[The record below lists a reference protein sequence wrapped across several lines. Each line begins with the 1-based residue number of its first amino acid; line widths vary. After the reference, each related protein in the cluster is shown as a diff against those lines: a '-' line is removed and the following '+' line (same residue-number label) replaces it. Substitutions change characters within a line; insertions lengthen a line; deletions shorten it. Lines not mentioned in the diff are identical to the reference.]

1 MCYPTPP
8 RTGPIDDTLAPNP
21 TAPLT
26 YSANKT
32 FVAFIVGDGDNFWH
46 LKYIF
51 PKFFDQRVDNCAK

>member
-1 MCYPTPP
+1 
-8 RTGPIDDTLAPNP
+8 
-21 TAPLT
+21 LT